1 MSILSSD
8 HLCRFPSI
16 GSFEAGTSKIASL
29 PPAKPVAV
37 AVAETMTAAP
47 ESPVLPVSRHILLE
61 GYLLIKDK
69 TRPPRVPS
77 NEEIKLIC
85 EMFHETYE
93 VSVNVSYLII
103 RCHKLPKKPWPLTI
117 GGMPLWITSDATE
130 TPEIES
136 RGGRAPPI
144 MEHLPFSTIAS
155 PTGQHFNSI
164 AQYFLNSLDVT
175 VSEIMWNGIQ
185 LRLTIPDDVR
195 PEKLP
200 FKIGKLLAVY
210 NKTNAIPEHREAA
223 RRLIIPPA
231 TVRDDTCYFPN
242 LRPGVML
249 SCGCNG
255 EEELCTS
262 SGIIVENSAGD
273 KWLTV
278 ASHGFPLGNETV
290 YHPGANGPVV
300 GTVEKI
306 FGDTDISL
314 AKLQKEICYS
324 AQTFGSDLK
333 PSIELKSLRGSA
345 GLLIG
350 DYLTMENSFSGL
362 CEGIF
367 MASIWKRIPADEN
380 PHQLPWV
387 VISNFYLGN
396 GGEESFDG
404 SCGSPVFTE
413 TGEVVGLF
421 RFMTNNGKAYCVSA
435 EVLMET
441 GYKLSNIGEE

>member
-1 MSILSSD
+1 M
-8 HLCRFPSI
+8 R
-16 GSFEAGTSKIASL
+16 SFEAGASNIAHL

-47 ESPVLPVSRHILLE
+47 ELPVLPASRHILLE
-61 GYLLIKDK
+61 DYPLIKDK
-69 TRPPRVPS
+69 TGPPRVPS
-77 NEEIKLIC
+77 NEEIKLVS
-85 EMFHETYE
+85 EMFPETYE
-93 VSVNVSYLII
+93 VSVNVSYMII

-130 TPEIES
+130 TPEIEG
-136 RGGRAPPI
+136 RGGRAPTI
-144 MEHLPFSTIAS
+144 MEDLPFSTVAS

-175 VSEIMWNGIQ
+175 VSQIMWNGVQ
-185 LRLTIPDDVR
+185 LRLTIPNDVR
-195 PEKLP
+195 PERLP

-210 NKTNAIPEHREAA
+210 NETNAIPEHREAA
-223 RRLIIPPA
+223 RRLIKPSS

-255 EEELCTS
+255 GEELCTS
-262 SGIIVENSAGD
+262 SGLIVENSAGD

-290 YHPGANGPVV
+290 YHPNANGQVI
-300 GTVEKI
+300 GTVEDI
-306 FGDTDISL
+306 FEDTDISL
-314 AKLQKEICYS
+314 AKLRMGIRYA

-333 PSIELKSLRGSA
+333 PSIDMKSMRKSA

-350 DYLTMENSFSGL
+350 DNLTMENSFSGL

-367 MASIWKRIPADEN
+367 MASIWKCIPADGN
-380 PHQLPWV
+380 RHKLPWV

-396 GGEESFDG
+396 GGEEPLDE
-404 SCGSPVFTE
+404 SCGSPVLTE
-413 TGEVVGLF
+413 NGEVVGLF

-435 EVLMET
+435 EVLVET
-441 GYKLSNIGEE
+441 GYKLSSIGEE